1 MAENPYIGRIG
12 ASKAPVI
19 TTPDPTPVSAPV
31 DDGAPTMPAAV
42 SAGQEAPPTANPYEA
57 FLAPKPPTRAV
68 LDAASRTDADAFARS
83 RQLSAETGMPAD
95 VIERNMEEV
104 TRRQAVAQADEAL
117 AGAPATKRWLDSNPD
132 NVKLSHDVVK
142 QLTATEALV
151 GVLRST
157 VAGPINVVGGSI
169 SGIGEMYNISG
180 RAIARPVLSALE
192 ALGLKEVAEGLNQPA
207 PAWMRPGDALQAVG
221 EPIKDFGKVVD
232 VKPEDRTF
240 VNEVAGGVGQ
250 VAAQIVIQVLTGGV
264 GTLAAMFGQGVDAV
278 TEDVK
283 KEGKQ
288 GTVAGDSA
296 AILGGTITGI
306 TEKYGLD
313 MLLKHIPASTRSWIG
328 RILAGAGTEGA
339 QEIVEK
345 ALNDITAIVLYDHDR
360 KIFDADT
367 LYEGGVGGAVGAIV
381 SAAIP
386 GKKAIK
392 ARKDLER
399 VVEDIEKSPLN
410 QRAPDKAAEH
420 FAAAMEEQGVET
432 FVSAQKLA
440 ENAKPELLAEL
451 GLADKI
457 DAAIERGGDVQISGE
472 AFYRLANE
480 GVMANL
486 LDDVRVGR
494 DAMTSKEAEA
504 VPDDLAQQRQLER
517 DMEAQAQ
524 AEKDAAAPRL
534 SLFHGSKNGEIV
546 KFDRARADD
555 DALFGPGVYLT
566 EDPEVAKGYA
576 ETKAPNRSNA
586 EVHDT
591 ATLREFYKVGEIIS
605 DSSGRSK
612 VLAFDA
618 KEDGGW
624 SVQVVEIGDDGNVKP
639 GARPRTHSTAPSR
652 SNVDA
657 TLRERAGGTSPEAAV
672 GEYEVDVKNA
682 FDLDTPVPQ
691 EAATKILR
699 HLADNG
705 VVTDAEAYEAG
716 RKVVGGTGRDLY
728 SAVSAAMQRAGET
741 PDKAAIN
748 AAIEAAGF
756 DAIKHT
762 GGVGGDRTHQVW
774 IVLDPSKV
782 ALKKPTAPAEATTEA
797 EWKASQWQRRQLIAG
812 GFNQQEID
820 GMSQKDVLDLVGEK
834 PPSPDKWHG
843 QADEPVALAEEQMGF
858 QAMFATA
865 REAGMTDQQYAS
877 YLVAIAEAGEGAR
890 KRSEARA
897 IKRQQRQL
905 TAEWNAE
912 REVVRQ
918 QVEQSVRQ
926 EPVYAALDSL
936 GVDRMDRNAIVEIMD
951 QESILDILPK
961 SGGRQIF
968 AAKGIH
974 PDVLAN
980 QYGFDTGKELID
992 AIMASV
998 PLKDKIEAETDARMS
1013 EKHGA
1018 ILDKKRDLQEALEDL
1033 HSDDQAKIL
1042 TAELNALR
1050 GADKK
1055 GALKPELFRRTAKA
1069 AMDRLQV
1076 KEIHPKLFLDEEVR
1090 KGKLAGKLIRGKG
1103 KVDGQKLSGS
1113 NRAAAAAA
1121 KFQQLLNFEY
1131 ARQAF
1136 TIRKDVETAR
1146 KQLERLA
1153 DPSNKIPG
1161 IDADFRDRIL
1171 AELEGFDFS
1180 RTRPRGGALIG
1191 DIHYSNMSLGAFNTL
1206 YERVKQIETEG
1217 RKWKELL
1224 IEGQKRDFE
1233 EAKQALIE
1241 QTATMPTLDRVAR
1254 KATGDEKF
1262 FDGARKVLAGLGTYV
1277 AKIELILQR
1286 LDGGK
1291 VAGIWHK
1298 TIFQPLANAQTAEL
1312 DLYERTMK
1320 GLVEGVAGLPKETRK
1335 KLARKEMIPSLGR
1348 KMDTSELLMLALNA
1362 GNASNM
1368 QKVIEGSAKIDGG
1381 QQWTEQGVLDAL
1393 AKLGPEEAKWVQKVW
1408 DAFETIRPQVEEVY
1422 RSVHG
1427 IAPERVQPREIE
1439 IGGVKL
1445 KGGYFPMLYDRDAQP
1460 APIPGGQSV
1469 MDMLENQ
1476 YEKASVFSG
1485 MTKSRSEDYSAP
1497 VLLDFSQL
1505 AHALRQPIHFVTH
1518 FEAVRNVNRILNDKE
1533 INSAIVAKLGP
1544 ETRDEFQRWLGAVAT
1559 NNADRSGS
1567 SIVNRVFQEIRTN
1580 ATVAVLGLSYTTAV
1594 SQVFGL
1600 STSVAALGK
1609 RDDGTFAAREGS
1621 KWMAV
1626 GLARYLANPKEAI
1639 QNVIALS
1646 GEMRHRLGNSDRDM
1660 SQTLGSLSGKVSAFR
1675 VMQRASLKAIGA
1687 IQLGTVDMPTWLG
1700 AYNKALSQDKSE
1712 QEAVDYADA
1721 IVRTSQASGHTK
1733 DLAALQR
1740 QKGVSQLLTMF
1751 TTYTTLLYG
1760 LIGQT
1765 VGDGKRDPKKIPG
1778 AVSRLVWLLAV
1789 PAVADAF
1796 LRQEGPPDDEDDEQA
1811 KAAWWGLKIGTY
1823 AAKSIPLVGQIAGS
1837 VAEGYSASLSPVENI
1852 LGSKIPAA
1860 LKSAYKLVQEDEELE
1875 IADARKIVDAVG
1887 LTIGM
1892 PGTTQVVRAMKA
1904 LENDDAELY
1913 DFLVTPKKN

>member
-12 ASKAPVI
+12 ASKAPVV
-19 TTPDPTPVSAPV
+19 TSVENTSSAETSV
-31 DDGAPTMPAAV
+31 EPTMPVAV
-42 SAGQEAPPTANPYEA
+42 SAGQEAPPSANPYEA

-151 GVLRST
+151 GVLRSAA
-157 VAGPINVVGGSI
+157 AGSVEGTAGGVGGL
-169 SGIGEMYNISG
+169 GELYNIAG

-192 ALGLKEVAEGLNQPA
+192 SLGLTDVAEALNQPA
-207 PAWMRPGDALQAVG
+207 PFWMSPGEILKQ
-221 EPIKDFGKVVD
+221 VVADPAKAAAKTID

-240 VNEVAGGVGQ
+240 VNDVAGGVGQ
-250 VAAQIVIQVLTGGV
+250 VAAQITAYVLTGGSA
-264 GTLAAMFGQGVDAV
+264 TLAMMFGQGVDQVAD
-278 TEDVK
+278 DVK

-288 GTVAGDSA
+288 GTVAGDVA
-296 AILGGTITGI
+296 EIAGGAITGI

-313 MLLKHIPASTRSWIG
+313 MLLKHIPASTRSHIG
-328 RILAGAGTEGA
+328 RILAGAGTEAA
-339 QEIVEK
+339 QEITEK
-345 ALNDITAIVLYDHDR
+345 VLNNITAITLYDQDR
-360 KIFDADT
+360 KIIDSDV

-399 VVEDIEKSPLN
+399 IVEDIETSPLN

-451 GLADKI
+451 GLAEKI

-524 AEKDAAAPRL
+524 AEKDAAAQ
-534 SLFHGSKNGEIV
+534 
-546 KFDRARADD
+546 
-555 DALFGPGVYLT
+555 
-566 EDPEVAKGYA
+566 
-576 ETKAPNRSNA
+576 ET
-586 EVHDT
+586 
-591 ATLREFYKVGEIIS
+591 
-605 DSSGRSK
+605 
-612 VLAFDA
+612 
-618 KEDGGW
+618 
-624 SVQVVEIGDDGNVKP
+624 
-639 GARPRTHSTAPSR
+639 
-652 SNVDA
+652 
-657 TLRERAGGTSPEAAV
+657 
-672 GEYEVDVKNA
+672 
-682 FDLDTPVPQ
+682 
-691 EAATKILR
+691 
-699 HLADNG
+699 
-705 VVTDAEAYEAG
+705 
-716 RKVVGGTGRDLY
+716 
-728 SAVSAAMQRAGET
+728 
-741 PDKAAIN
+741 
-748 AAIEAAGF
+748 
-756 DAIKHT
+756 
-762 GGVGGDRTHQVW
+762 
-774 IVLDPSKV
+774 
-782 ALKKPTAPAEATTEA
+782 TAPAEATTEA

-812 GFNQQEID
+812 GFNQQEIE

-905 TAEWNAE
+905 TDEWNAE

-961 SGGRQIF
+961 SQGRQIF

-1103 KVDGQKLSGS
+1103 KVDGQKLSGP
-1113 NRAAAAAA
+1113 NRTAAAAA

-1136 TIRKDVETAR
+1136 QVRASVEKMR
-1146 KQLERLA
+1146 KQLQKLGN
-1153 DPSNKIPG
+1153 PSKIIDG
-1161 IDADFRDRIL
+1161 IDADHRDRIL
-1171 AELEGFDFS
+1171 AMLDGFDFS
-1180 RTRPRGGALIG
+1180 RSRQVGAGVVG
-1191 DIHYSNMSLGAFNTL
+1191 DIHYSDMSLGALNTL
-1206 YERVKQIETEG
+1206 YENVKQIEQQG
-1217 RKWKELL
+1217 RAWNEMVV
-1224 IEGQKRDFE
+1224 EGQRKDFE
-1233 EAKQALIE
+1233 ETREALVAQIE
-1241 QTATMPTLDRVAR
+1241 TLPTLDRVAR
-1254 KATGDEKF
+1254 KATGDEKL
-1262 FDGARKVLAGLGTYV
+1262 FDGARRVLAGLGTYV
-1277 AKIELILQR
+1277 AKIELIVQR

-1291 VAGIWHK
+1291 ISGVWHK
-1298 TIFQPLANAQTAEL
+1298 ALFQPLADAQTAEL

-1335 KLARKEMIPSLGR
+1335 KLARKEMVPSLGR

-1368 QKVIEGSAKIDGG
+1368 QKVVEGSAKMDGG
-1381 QQWTEQGVLDAL
+1381 QAWTEAGVEEAL

-1408 DAFETIRPQVEEVY
+1408 DAFEAIRPQVEAVY

-1427 IAPERVQPREIE
+1427 VAPERVQPREIE

-1460 APIPGGQSV
+1460 APTPGGQSV

-1518 FEAVRNVNRILNDKE
+1518 FEAVKQRQPAAERQEDQLGNRGQARAGDARRVPALAWRRGVE
-1533 INSAIVAKLGP
+1533 
-1544 ETRDEFQRWLGAVAT
+1544 QR
-1559 NNADRSGS
+1559 RP
-1567 SIVNRVFQEIRTN
+1567 
-1580 ATVAVLGLSYTTAV
+1580 LGLV
-1594 SQVFGL
+1594 HRQPRLPG
-1600 STSVAALGK
+1600 
-1609 RDDGTFAAREGS
+1609 D
-1621 KWMAV
+1621 
-1626 GLARYLANPKEAI
+1626 PH
-1639 QNVIALS
+1639 Q
-1646 GEMRHRLGNSDRDM
+1646 RHRGDP
-1660 SQTLGSLSGKVSAFR
+1660 GP
-1675 VMQRASLKAIGA
+1675 
-1687 IQLGTVDMPTWLG
+1687 QLHD
-1700 AYNKALSQDKSE
+1700 
-1712 QEAVDYADA
+1712 
-1721 IVRTSQASGHTK
+1721 
-1733 DLAALQR
+1733 
-1740 QKGVSQLLTMF
+1740 GVSQSLRPLHV
-1751 TTYTTLLYG
+1751 G
-1760 LIGQT
+1760 RRPGQARRRRLRSARGRE
-1765 VGDGKRDPKKIPG
+1765 VDGGRPRPLPSQPQGSDPERRRSLGRDAAPP
-1778 AVSRLVWLLAV
+1778 RQLR
-1789 PAVADAF
+1789 PRHVADAR
-1796 LRQEGPPDDEDDEQA
+1796 LALGQGQRAPSD
-1811 KAAWWGLKIGTY
+1811 AARL
-1823 AAKSIPLVGQIAGS
+1823 
-1837 VAEGYSASLSPVENI
+1837 AEGHRCNPVRHGRHADVAGGVQQGASPRTRTSRPRSSMPTPSFARRRRQATRRIWRLSSARRASPSSSRCSPPTRRSST
-1852 LGSKIPAA
+1852 G
-1860 LKSAYKLVQEDEELE
+1860 
-1875 IADARKIVDAVG
+1875 
-1887 LTIGM
+1887 
-1892 PGTTQVVRAMKA
+1892 
-1904 LENDDAELY
+1904 
-1913 DFLVTPKKN
+1913 

>member
-12 ASKAPVI
+12 ASTRPVV
-19 TTPDPTPVSAPV
+19 TTPDPAPASAPV
-31 DDGAPTMPAAV
+31 DDGAPTMPAAM
-42 SAGQEAPPTANPYEA
+42 AGQEVAQPANPYEQ

-83 RQLSAETGMPAD
+83 RQLAAETGMPAD

-117 AGAPATKRWLDSNPD
+117 AGAPATKRWLDADPD

-157 VAGPINVVGGSI
+157 VAGSVEGTAGGVG
-169 SGIGEMYNISG
+169 GIGELYNIAG

-192 ALGLKEVAEGLNQPA
+192 ALGLSDVAEALNQPA
-207 PAWMRPGDALQAVG
+207 PFWMSPGEILKQGVADPAKAAAKK
-221 EPIKDFGKVVD
+221 ID
-232 VKPEDRTF
+232 VAPEDRTF
-240 VNEVAGGVGQ
+240 VNDVAGGVGQ
-250 VAAQIVIQVLTGGV
+250 VAAQITAYVLTGG
-264 GTLAAMFGQGVDAV
+264 TATMAMMFGQGVDQVA
-278 TEDVK
+278 EDTK
-283 KEGKQ
+283 KAGKQ
-288 GTVAGDSA
+288 GTVAGDVAEIAGGAITA
-296 AILGGTITGI
+296 A

-313 MLLKHIPASTRSWIG
+313 MLLKHIPASTRSHIG
-328 RILAGAGTEGA
+328 RILAGAGTEAA
-339 QEIVEK
+339 QEISEK
-345 ALNDITAIVLYDHDR
+345 VLNNVAAITLYDHDR
-360 KIFDADT
+360 KIIDT
-367 LYEGGVGGAVGAIV
+367 DVLYEGGVGGAVGAIV

-399 VVEDIEKSPLN
+399 IVEDIETSPLN

-420 FAAAMEEQGVET
+420 FAAAMEEQGVEV

-440 ENAKPELLAEL
+440 EAAKPELLAEL
-451 GLADKI
+451 GLAEKI
-457 DAAIERGGDVQISGE
+457 DAAVERGGDVQVTGE

-480 GVMANL
+480 GVMANV

-504 VPDDLAQQRQLER
+504 VPDELAEQRQLER

-524 AEKDAAAPRL
+524 AERDAAEQAP
-534 SLFHGSKNGEIV
+534 
-546 KFDRARADD
+546 A
-555 DALFGPGVYLT
+555 P
-566 EDPEVAKGYA
+566 
-576 ETKAPNRSNA
+576 ETKAP
-586 EVHDT
+586 E
-591 ATLREFYKVGEIIS
+591 K
-605 DSSGRSK
+605 
-612 VLAFDA
+612 
-618 KEDGGW
+618 
-624 SVQVVEIGDDGNVKP
+624 
-639 GARPRTHSTAPSR
+639 
-652 SNVDA
+652 
-657 TLRERAGGTSPEAAV
+657 
-672 GEYEVDVKNA
+672 
-682 FDLDTPVPQ
+682 
-691 EAATKILR
+691 
-699 HLADNG
+699 
-705 VVTDAEAYEAG
+705 
-716 RKVVGGTGRDLY
+716 
-728 SAVSAAMQRAGET
+728 
-741 PDKAAIN
+741 
-748 AAIEAAGF
+748 
-756 DAIKHT
+756 
-762 GGVGGDRTHQVW
+762 
-774 IVLDPSKV
+774 
-782 ALKKPTAPAEATTEA
+782 
-797 EWKASQWQRRQLIAG
+797 EWKASRWQRQQLIAG
-812 GFNQQEID
+812 GFNAEEID
-820 GMSQKDVLDLVGEK
+820 AMPQQDVLDLVGEK

-843 QADEPVALAEEQMGF
+843 QADEPVALAEDQLGF
-858 QAMFATA
+858 KAMFATA
-865 REAGMTDQQYAS
+865 QEAGMSDAQYAS
-877 YLVAIAEAGEGAR
+877 YLTAIAEAGEAAR

-912 REVVRQ
+912 REIVRQ

-926 EPVYAALDSL
+926 EKVYAALDSL
-936 GVDRMDRNAIVEIMD
+936 GVDRLDRDAIVEIMD

-968 AAKGIH
+968 QAKGGIH

-980 QYGFDTGKELID
+980 QYGFDSGKELID
-992 AIMASV
+992 AIMVAV
-998 PLKDKIEAETDARMS
+998 PIKEKIDAETEARMS

-1033 HSDDQAKIL
+1033 HNDDQARIM

-1050 GADKK
+1050 GAEKK
-1055 GALKPELFRRTAKA
+1055 GAIKPELFRRTARA
-1069 AMDRLQV
+1069 AMDRLQIN
-1076 KEIHPKLFLDEEVR
+1076 EIHPKLFLDEEVR

-1103 KVDGQKLSGS
+1103 KVDGQKLGGP

-1136 TIRKDVETAR
+1136 GVRTEVEKMR
-1146 KQLERLA
+1146 KQLSKLGN
-1153 DPSNKIPG
+1153 PSKEIQG
-1161 IDADFRDRIL
+1161 IDADHRKRIIEML
-1171 AELEGFDFS
+1171 DGFDFS
-1180 RTRPRGGALIG
+1180 KTRPKGAG
-1191 DIHYSNMSLGAFNTL
+1191 VVTSEVHYSNMSLGALRSL
-1206 YERVKQIETEG
+1206 YESVKQTEAEG
-1217 RKWKELL
+1217 RKWEKLVVGGREMDFA
-1224 IEGQKRDFE
+1224 EARDMLVN
-1233 EAKQALIE
+1233 QVSNL
-1241 QTATMPTLDRVAR
+1241 PTLGRIER
-1254 KATGDEKF
+1254 RATGDESI

-1277 AKIELILQR
+1277 AKIELIVQR
-1286 LDGGK
+1286 LDGGNT
-1291 VAGIWHK
+1291 AGIWHK
-1298 TIFQPLANAQTAEL
+1298 ALFQPIADAQTAEL
-1312 DLYERTMK
+1312 DLFERTMK

-1335 KLARKEMIPSLGR
+1335 KLSRKVFIPSLG
-1348 KMDTSELLMLALNA
+1348 KKLDTSQLLMMALNA

-1368 QKVIEGSAKIDGG
+1368 QKMIEGSAKVEGQ
-1381 QQWTEQGVLDAL
+1381 QQWTEAGVEEAL
-1393 AKLGPEEAKWVQKVW
+1393 ATLGPEEAKWVQKVW
-1408 DAFETIRPQVEEVY
+1408 DAFETLRPRVEEVY
-1422 RSVHG
+1422 SRAHYGVK
-1427 IAPERVQPREIE
+1427 PDRVEPRPVK
-1439 IGGVKL
+1439 IGGVEL

-1460 APIPGGQSV
+1460 APIPGSQSV
-1469 MDMLENQ
+1469 SDMLNNP
-1476 YEKASVFSG
+1476 YEKGSVFSG

-1518 FEAVRNVNRILNDKE
+1518 FEAAKNVEKILKDKQ
-1533 INSAIVAKLGP
+1533 INAAIVAKLGP
-1544 ETRDEFQRWLGAVAT
+1544 ETRDEFQRWLGAIAT
-1559 NNADRSGS
+1559 NNADRAGS

-1580 ATVAVLGLSYTTAV
+1580 ATVAILGLSFTTGV

-1609 RDDGTFAAREGS
+1609 RDDGTFAAREGA

-1626 GLARYLANPKEAI
+1626 GLDRYLANPKEAI

-1675 VMQRASLKAIGA
+1675 VMQRASLKAVGA
-1687 IQLGTVDMPTWLG
+1687 IQFGTVDMPTWLG

-1721 IVRTSQASGHTK
+1721 TVRTSQASGHTK

-1765 VGDGKRDPKKIPG
+1765 VGDGKRDPRKIPG
-1778 AVSRLVWLLAV
+1778 AISRLVWLLAV

-1796 LRQEGPPDDEDDEQA
+1796 LRQEGPPDDEDEEA
-1811 KAAWWGLKIGTY
+1811 KLAWWGVKIGTY

-1837 VAEGYSASLSPVENI
+1837 VAEGYNASLSPIENL

-1860 LKSAYKLVQEDEELE
+1860 LKSAMKVAQENEDFELT
-1875 IADARKIVDAVG
+1875 DARKIIDAVG

-1892 PGTTQVVRAMKA
+1892 PGTTQVVRALKA
-1904 LENDDAELY
+1904 LEDDDAEIY

>member
-12 ASKAPVI
+12 AAKAPVV
-19 TTPDPTPVSAPV
+19 TTPDPTPVSAPI

-42 SAGQEAPPTANPYEA
+42 AGQTTPAANPYEA
-57 FLAPKPPTRAV
+57 FLDPKPPTRAV

-151 GVLRST
+151 GVLRSAT
-157 VAGPINVVGGSI
+157 ADAVKAVGGSV
-169 SGIGEMYNISG
+169 SGIGEMYNLAG

-192 ALGLKEVAEGLNQPA
+192 GLGLSDVAEALNTPA

-221 EPIKDFGKVVD
+221 EPIREVGKAVD
-232 VKPEDRTF
+232 IPPEDRTF
-240 VNEVAGGVGQ
+240 VHDVAGGTAQ
-250 VAAQIVIQVLTGGV
+250 VAAQITVHVLTGGA
-264 GTLAAMFGQGVDAV
+264 GSLAFMFGQGVDQV

-296 AILGGTITGI
+296 AILGGVITGV

-313 MLLKHIPASTRSWIG
+313 MLLKHIPASTRSHIG
-328 RILAGAGTEGA
+328 RILAGAGSEAA
-339 QEIVEK
+339 QEITEK
-345 ALNDITAIVLYDHDR
+345 VLNNITAIVLYDHDR
-360 KIFDADT
+360 KIIDSDV

-392 ARKDLER
+392 ARKELEK

-451 GLADKI
+451 GLAEKI

-494 DAMTSKEAEA
+494 DAMTSREAEA

-524 AEKDAAAPRL
+524 AEKDAAA
-534 SLFHGSKNGEIV
+534 
-546 KFDRARADD
+546 
-555 DALFGPGVYLT
+555 
-566 EDPEVAKGYA
+566 
-576 ETKAPNRSNA
+576 
-586 EVHDT
+586 
-591 ATLREFYKVGEIIS
+591 
-605 DSSGRSK
+605 
-612 VLAFDA
+612 
-618 KEDGGW
+618 
-624 SVQVVEIGDDGNVKP
+624 
-639 GARPRTHSTAPSR
+639 
-652 SNVDA
+652 
-657 TLRERAGGTSPEAAV
+657 
-672 GEYEVDVKNA
+672 
-682 FDLDTPVPQ
+682 Q
-691 EAATKILR
+691 E
-699 HLADNG
+699 
-705 VVTDAEAYEAG
+705 
-716 RKVVGGTGRDLY
+716 
-728 SAVSAAMQRAGET
+728 
-741 PDKAAIN
+741 
-748 AAIEAAGF
+748 
-756 DAIKHT
+756 
-762 GGVGGDRTHQVW
+762 
-774 IVLDPSKV
+774 
-782 ALKKPTAPAEATTEA
+782 PTAPAEATTEA

-820 GMSQKDVLDLVGEK
+820 GMAQQEVLDLVGEK

-912 REVVRQ
+912 REIVRQ
-918 QVEQSVRQ
+918 QVEQSARR

-961 SGGRQIF
+961 SRGRQIF

-1033 HSDDQAKIL
+1033 HNDDQAKIL

-1090 KGKLAGKLIRGKG
+1090 KGKLAGKLTRGKG
-1103 KVDGQKLSGS
+1103 KVDGQKLSGP

-1136 TIRKDVETAR
+1136 QVRASVEKMR
-1146 KQLERLA
+1146 KQLQKLGN
-1153 DPSNKIPG
+1153 PSKIIDG
-1161 IDADFRDRIL
+1161 IDADHRDRIL
-1171 AELEGFDFS
+1171 AMLDGFDFS
-1180 RTRPRGGALIG
+1180 RSRQVGAGVVG
-1191 DIHYSNMSLGAFNTL
+1191 DIHYSDMSLGALNTL
-1206 YERVKQIETEG
+1206 YENVKQIEQQG
-1217 RKWKELL
+1217 RAWNEMVV
-1224 IEGQKRDFE
+1224 EGQRKDFE
-1233 EAKQALIE
+1233 DTRAALIDQIE
-1241 QTATMPTLDRVAR
+1241 TLPTLDRVAR
-1254 KATGDEKF
+1254 KATGDEKL

-1277 AKIELILQR
+1277 AKIELIVQR

-1291 VAGIWHK
+1291 TAGVWHK
-1298 TIFQPLANAQTAEL
+1298 ALFQPVADAQTAEL

-1320 GLVEGVAGLPKETRK
+1320 SLVEGVAGLPKETRK
-1335 KLARKEMIPSLGR
+1335 KLARKQMVPSLGR
-1348 KMDTSELLMLALNA
+1348 NMDTSELLMLALNA
-1362 GNASNM
+1362 GNESNL
-1368 QKVIEGSAKIDGG
+1368 QKVVEGSAKMDGG
-1381 QQWTEQGVLDAL
+1381 QAWTEQGVLDAL
-1393 AKLGPEEAKWVQKVW
+1393 ALLGPDEAKWVQKVW
-1408 DAFETIRPQVEEVY
+1408 DAFEAIRPQVEAVY
-1422 RSVHG
+1422 RSAHG

-1445 KGGYFPMLYDRDAQP
+1445 KGGYFPMMYDRDAQP
-1460 APIPGGQSV
+1460 APVPGGQSV

-1485 MTKSRSEDYSAP
+1485 MTKSRSDDYSAP

-1505 AHALRQPIHFVTH
+1505 AHAMRQPIHFITH
-1518 FEAVRNVNRILNDKE
+1518 FEAVKDVNRLLTDKK

-1544 ETRDEFQRWLGAVAT
+1544 ETRDEFQRWLGAVAS

-1580 ATVAVLGLSYTTAV
+1580 ATVAVLGLSYTTAL
-1594 SQVFGL
+1594 SQTFGL
-1600 STSVAALGK
+1600 ATSVAALGK
-1609 RDDGTFAAREGS
+1609 EEGGKFSARDGA

-1626 GLARYLANPKEAI
+1626 GLDAYLANPKEAI
-1639 QNVIALS
+1639 KNTVALS
-1646 GEMRHRLGNSDRDM
+1646 GEMRHRLGNSDRDL
-1660 SQTLGSLSGKVSAFR
+1660 SQTLGNLTGKVSAFR

-1687 IQLGTVDMPTWLG
+1687 IQFGTVDMPTWLG
-1700 AYNKALSQDKSE
+1700 AYNKALSKDMDE
-1712 QEAVDYADA
+1712 RAAVEYADA

-1740 QKGVSQLLTMF
+1740 QKGLPQLLTMF

-1765 VGDGKRDPKKIPG
+1765 VGDGKRNPAKI
-1778 AVSRLVWLLAV
+1778 ASAASRLVWLLAV

-1811 KAAWWGLKIGTY
+1811 KAAWWGLKTLMYGI
-1823 AAKSIPLVGQIAGS
+1823 KSTPLVGQIAGS

-1852 LGSKIPAA
+1852 LGTKIPQAV
-1860 LKSAYKLVQEDEELE
+1860 KSAMKAAQENEDFE
-1875 IADARKIVDAVG
+1875 ITDARKIVDAVG

-1892 PGTTQVVRAMKA
+1892 PGTTQVVRVLKA
-1904 LENDDAELY
+1904 LEDDEAEFY
-1913 DFLVTPKKN
+1913 DYFVTPKKN

>member
-12 ASKAPVI
+12 ASKAPVV
-19 TTPDPTPVSAPV
+19 TSVENTSSAETSV
-31 DDGAPTMPAAV
+31 EPTMPVAV
-42 SAGQEAPPTANPYEA
+42 SAGQEAPPSANPYEA

-151 GVLRST
+151 GVLRSAA
-157 VAGPINVVGGSI
+157 AGSVEGTAGGVGGL
-169 SGIGEMYNISG
+169 GELYNIAG

-192 ALGLKEVAEGLNQPA
+192 SLGLTDVAEALNQPA
-207 PAWMRPGDALQAVG
+207 PFWMSPGEILKQ
-221 EPIKDFGKVVD
+221 VVADPAKAAAKTID

-240 VNEVAGGVGQ
+240 VNDVAGGVGQ
-250 VAAQIVIQVLTGGV
+250 VAAQITAYVLTGGSA
-264 GTLAAMFGQGVDAV
+264 TLAMMFGQGVDQVAD
-278 TEDVK
+278 DVK

-288 GTVAGDSA
+288 GTVAGDVA
-296 AILGGTITGI
+296 EIAGGAITGI

-313 MLLKHIPASTRSWIG
+313 MLLKHIPASTRSHIG
-328 RILAGAGTEGA
+328 RILAGAGTEAA
-339 QEIVEK
+339 QEITEK
-345 ALNDITAIVLYDHDR
+345 VLNNITAITLYDQDR
-360 KIFDADT
+360 KIIDSDV

-399 VVEDIEKSPLN
+399 IVEDIETSPLN

-451 GLADKI
+451 GLAEKI

-524 AEKDAAAPRL
+524 AEKDAAAQ
-534 SLFHGSKNGEIV
+534 
-546 KFDRARADD
+546 
-555 DALFGPGVYLT
+555 
-566 EDPEVAKGYA
+566 
-576 ETKAPNRSNA
+576 ET
-586 EVHDT
+586 
-591 ATLREFYKVGEIIS
+591 
-605 DSSGRSK
+605 
-612 VLAFDA
+612 
-618 KEDGGW
+618 
-624 SVQVVEIGDDGNVKP
+624 
-639 GARPRTHSTAPSR
+639 
-652 SNVDA
+652 
-657 TLRERAGGTSPEAAV
+657 
-672 GEYEVDVKNA
+672 
-682 FDLDTPVPQ
+682 
-691 EAATKILR
+691 
-699 HLADNG
+699 
-705 VVTDAEAYEAG
+705 
-716 RKVVGGTGRDLY
+716 
-728 SAVSAAMQRAGET
+728 
-741 PDKAAIN
+741 
-748 AAIEAAGF
+748 
-756 DAIKHT
+756 
-762 GGVGGDRTHQVW
+762 
-774 IVLDPSKV
+774 
-782 ALKKPTAPAEATTEA
+782 TAPAEATTEA

-812 GFNQQEID
+812 GFNQQEIE

-905 TAEWNAE
+905 TDEWNAE

-961 SGGRQIF
+961 SQGRQIF

-1103 KVDGQKLSGS
+1103 KVDGQKLSGP
-1113 NRAAAAAA
+1113 NRTAAAAA

-1136 TIRKDVETAR
+1136 QVRASVEKMR
-1146 KQLERLA
+1146 KQLQKLGN
-1153 DPSNKIPG
+1153 PSKIIDG
-1161 IDADFRDRIL
+1161 IDADHRDRIL
-1171 AELEGFDFS
+1171 AMLDGFDFS
-1180 RTRPRGGALIG
+1180 RSRQVGAGVVG
-1191 DIHYSNMSLGAFNTL
+1191 DIHYSDMSLGALNTL
-1206 YERVKQIETEG
+1206 YENVKQIEQQG
-1217 RKWKELL
+1217 RAWNEMVV
-1224 IEGQKRDFE
+1224 EGQRKDFE
-1233 EAKQALIE
+1233 ETREALVAQIE
-1241 QTATMPTLDRVAR
+1241 TLPTLDRVAR
-1254 KATGDEKF
+1254 KATGDEKL
-1262 FDGARKVLAGLGTYV
+1262 FDGARRVLAGLGTYV
-1277 AKIELILQR
+1277 AKIELIVQR

-1291 VAGIWHK
+1291 ISGVWHK
-1298 TIFQPLANAQTAEL
+1298 ALFQPLADAQTAEL

-1335 KLARKEMIPSLGR
+1335 KLARKEMVPSLGR

-1368 QKVIEGSAKIDGG
+1368 QKVVEGSAKMDGG
-1381 QQWTEQGVLDAL
+1381 QAWTEAGVEEAL

-1408 DAFETIRPQVEEVY
+1408 DAFEAIRPQVEAVY

-1427 IAPERVQPREIE
+1427 VAPERVQPREIE

-1460 APIPGGQSV
+1460 APTPGGQSV

-1505 AHALRQPIHFVTH
+1505 AHAMRQPIHFITH
-1518 FEAVRNVNRILNDKE
+1518 FEAVKDVNRLLTDKK

-1544 ETRDEFQRWLGAVAT
+1544 ETRDEFQRWLGAVAS

-1567 SIVNRVFQEIRTN
+1567 GIVNRVFQEIRTN
-1580 ATVAVLGLSYTTAV
+1580 ATVAILGLSYTTLVAQ
-1594 SQVFGL
+1594 SFGTA
-1600 STSVAALGK
+1600 TSVAALGK
-1609 RDDGTFAAREGS
+1609 RDDGSFAAREGA

-1626 GLARYLANPKEAI
+1626 GFDRYLANPKEAVANAVAI
-1639 QNVIALS
+1639 S
-1646 GEMRHRLGNSDRDM
+1646 GEMRHRLGNSDRDL
-1660 SQTLGSLSGKVSAFR
+1660 SQTLGNLTGKVSAFR
-1675 VMQRASLKAIGA
+1675 VMQRASLKAIGGM
-1687 IQLGTVDMPTWLG
+1687 QFYTVDMPTWVG
-1700 AYNKALSQDKSE
+1700 AYNKALSQDKDE
-1712 QEAVDYADA
+1712 QAAVEYADA

-1740 QKGVSQLLTMF
+1740 QKGISQLLTMF

-1765 VGDGKRDPKKIPG
+1765 VGDAKRTPRRSLGPSRASCGSWPCPRWPTPSCATRDRLTTRTT
-1778 AVSRLVWLLAV
+1778 SRLR
-1789 PAVADAF
+1789 
-1796 LRQEGPPDDEDDEQA
+1796 LRG
-1811 KAAWWGLKIGTY
+1811 GG
-1823 AAKSIPLVGQIAGS
+1823 
-1837 VAEGYSASLSPVENI
+1837 
-1852 LGSKIPAA
+1852 
-1860 LKSAYKLVQEDEELE
+1860 
-1875 IADARKIVDAVG
+1875 
-1887 LTIGM
+1887 
-1892 PGTTQVVRAMKA
+1892 
-1904 LENDDAELY
+1904 
-1913 DFLVTPKKN
+1913 